1 MKISEILS
9 TLERLGASPR
19 KSLGQNFLHDNNL
32 ARWIVERLELEVGE
46 HVLEI
51 GPGLGAL
58 TEWLPLDRVS
68 ATLLEKDRLFASFLQ
83 ERFTGPSVEVKLGD
97 ALLYDK
103 RALFCKG
110 EVKLVGNLPYYVSTA
125 LLFHFSAEPC
135 PISRMILTV
144 QKEVGDRLTASPK
157 SGEYGSL
164 SVLLQRRW
172 QIKRLRVLPPSV
184 FLPRP
189 EVDSVVVEL
198 RKKQP
203 MDVPEV
209 GEQWFEKVVRA
220 GFSERRKKLTNTL
233 AKLMPS
239 RLVTEAL
246 AAGGLSGLSRAE
258 ELSLES
264 WVNLA
269 RRLGYFRAEARGQ
282 LHAGAQAGPAALLQ
296 DSNTPSLRAAGFED
310 ENDDEDENEAPRG
323 TSTSA
328 TQIGGSDPRESLQVV
343 DEHDNPVRGVERS
356 TVHTEKLLHRAVHI
370 FVLNSGGEMLLQRR
384 SYRKDTYPRKWDS
397 SAAGHVDVGESY
409 TECAN
414 RELAEELGL
423 IAEPTEIGQI
433 SASEK
438 TGHEF
443 IRIFMVRAEEIG
455 ELNEQEIETGG
466 FFPLA
471 MVDEWIQMRPEDFA
485 SGFLECYREVRGR
498 VRECD

>member
-32 ARWIVERLELEVGE
+32 ARWIVERLELEAGE

-258 ELSLES
+258 ELSPDA
-264 WVNLA
+264 WINLA
-269 RRLGYFRAEARGQ
+269 RRLGEFRTEARGV
-282 LHAGAQAGPAALLQ
+282 
-296 DSNTPSLRAAGFED
+296 ED
-310 ENDDEDENEAPRG
+310 DDEDENENEASR
-323 TSTSA
+323 A
-328 TQIGGSDPRESLQVV
+328 THIGGADPRESLQVV
-343 DEHDNPVRGVERS
+343 DEHDNPVQGVERA
-356 TVHTEKLLHRAVHI
+356 TVHAEKLLHRAVHI
-370 FVLNSGGEMLLQRR
+370 FVLNNGGEMLLQRR

-443 IRIFMVRAEEIG
+443 IRIFVVRAEEIG

-471 MVDEWIQMRPEDFA
+471 MVDEWVQMRPEDFA
-485 SGFLECYREVRGR
+485 PGFLECYREVRGR
-498 VRECD
+498 VGEVKGDW